1 MLVVVWMAGMVL
13 GLVLWVARV
22 MRWETIN
29 LVVDLV
35 ISVELV
41 ADELFKIEVLQC
53 KRCNQGK
60 VVTFIPNPRTG
71 FAHLKPSINTGMQQ
85 WCHWHIGPHT
95 IYWLVLFADGKWRP
109 NTEQIARSRCD
120 FSGRRFQHIVLVSTS
135 HHSHMVLLGL

>member
-1 MLVVVWMAGMVL
+1 MVL

-41 ADELFKIEVLQC
+41 ANELFKIEILQC

-60 VVTFIPNPRTG
+60 VVTFIPNQEPVSPISNPLSIRACNNGVTG
-71 FAHLKPSINTGMQQ
+71 ISVPTQYTG
-85 WCHWHIGPHT
+85 WCCLLMENGGPT
-95 IYWLVLFADGKWRP
+95 RNKSLDLGATFLVDDSNISF
-109 NTEQIARSRCD
+109 C
-120 FSGRRFQHIVLVSTS
+120 
-135 HHSHMVLLGL
+135 